1 MTDKRVV
8 KEEPI
13 PEEWRNRQV
22 GLLDALLYA
31 RQQLLKKRGLWF
43 VTGFD
48 TIESLVSFIAG
59 WASNTQFN
67 QGSDP
72 EWEEFWDWLRDVK
85 KEMPPEGWH
94 VKYLRDCDGD
104 HERAALK
111 FLDFVQ
117 EFIELR
123 RRPSAQS

>member
-1 MTDKRVV
+1 MSEKIIV
-8 KEEPI
+8 KEEPL
-13 PEEWRNRQV
+13 PAEWV
-22 GLLDALLYA
+22 GREVKMLDVLLYA
-31 RQQLLKKRGLWF
+31 RKHVRERHALWF
-43 VTGFD
+43 ITGLD
-48 TIESLVSFIAG
+48 TVDSLFAFTIG

-67 QGSDP
+67 GRSDP

-117 EFIELR
+117 EFRESR
-123 RRPSAQS
+123 RVASALP